1 MSCSA
6 LQMGKWRRNWYS
18 TIGPVASR
26 EHVTFFFHF
35 LPILGPP
42 APLPRRTA
50 LACAKGK
57 KGPPLSH
64 VCPCVSLCVWAQ
76 ATRTGRWMSLDDT
89 FRHVPRVLEV
99 DLPLSFALGQ
109 Y

>member
-26 EHVTFFFHF
+26 EHVTFWA
-35 LPILGPP
+35 LP
-42 APLPRRTA
+42 PRCHGGQRWRVQR
-50 LACAKGK
+50 GK